1 MTLQILNTPSDQT
14 EKILKKT
21 IEEAIAGSVV
31 EVTTGGAGHFE
42 LRVEAEAFAGQS
54 RVAQQ
59 RLVYAAIA
67 HLMSGET
74 APVHAIDKME
84 IRIPSLDL

>member
-1 MTLQILNTPSDQT
+1 MSLQILSSPSEQT
-14 EKILKKT
+14 EKVLKAA
-21 IEEAIAGSVV
+21 IEAALPGSEV
-31 EVTTGGAGHFE
+31 EVLTGGAGHFE
-42 LRVEAEAFAGQS
+42 LRVCSAEFAGKT

-59 RLVYAAIA
+59 RLVYSAIS

-84 IRIPSLDL
+84 IQIPEQSD